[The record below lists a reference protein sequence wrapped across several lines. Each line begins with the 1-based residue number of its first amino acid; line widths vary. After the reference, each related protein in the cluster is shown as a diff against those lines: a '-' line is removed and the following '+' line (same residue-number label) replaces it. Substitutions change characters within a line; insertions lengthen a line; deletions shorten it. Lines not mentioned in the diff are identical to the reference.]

1 MPATT
6 DTVENVSRTIIACR
20 APESLDRELKALAT
34 REGNPLSATVRR
46 LIRVGLDNEC
56 RTLLKAVASDLR
68 PVHTLAHA
76 RGRSG
81 TSTPW

>member
-20 APESLDRELKALAT
+20 APEPLDRELKALAT

-56 RTLLKAVASDLR
+56 RTLQ
-68 PVHTLAHA
+68 
-76 RGRSG
+76 GG
-81 TSTPW
+81 GQ

>member
-34 REGNPLSATVRR
+34 REGNPRLPPSA
-46 LIRVGLDNEC
+46 D
-56 RTLLKAVASDLR
+56 
-68 PVHTLAHA
+68 
-76 RGRSG
+76 
-81 TSTPW
+81 